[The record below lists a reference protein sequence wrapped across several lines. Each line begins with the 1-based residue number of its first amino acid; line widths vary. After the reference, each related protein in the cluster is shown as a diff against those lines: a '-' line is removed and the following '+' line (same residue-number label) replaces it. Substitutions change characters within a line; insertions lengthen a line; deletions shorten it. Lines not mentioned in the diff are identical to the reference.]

1 MSALY
6 NLEPQPTAKCILH
19 TTAGDLL
26 LELFAKQTPLASR
39 NFLQHCLDGYYTNT
53 IFHRLVKDFIIQ
65 GGDPTGTGAGG
76 ESVLNHG
83 QPFQDEI
90 HTRLKFNRR
99 GLLGMANEGK
109 DSNGSQFFLTLAA
122 TPELQGRHTMFGRI
136 EGDTIYNLMKMAE
149 AEMEEG
155 ADAERP
161 LYPTR
166 VTGAEILVNPFE
178 DMVPRVKEAPRT
190 REDEGRKE
198 GAGGVKKRKKPAGK
212 NVLSF
217 AGGDED
223 GEGEEEVKPVKKK
236 SKANPKLVS
245 VGEEQPEELNNTKVP
260 DAPPVKE
267 RKKQLPRAPEPE
279 EEVVPDVME
288 DSRAQPI
295 PARKPTEDT
304 PDEDKD
310 DDDEHSDDDDDRQRH
325 RQRQQKSAL
334 DTTNAEIAA
343 LKASMKRTVDTGPKE
358 QHEKPKS
365 ALEAMIPSTS
375 TRGRKR
381 GKVGDEKGAM
391 DLFKQFKSKLEVL
404 PAEKSNESKPAGS
417 GAEDRRN
424 ETGDPD
430 HDGQGEDGERSA
442 SIAKAS
448 STANGKP
455 SDPTDEEEV
464 LCDLHFIAN
473 CQSCKAWIDENDPSD
488 AQKGEGAGDGDNFDN
503 DDNDPS
509 SSWMAHSLTFAKDT
523 LGKDLEWKR
532 KMEEIEII
540 DPREKARELGVEGGK
555 KGERGRD
562 GKGKGKG
569 KGNRRE

>member
-53 IFHRLVKDFIIQ
+53 VFHRLVKDFIIQ

-76 ESVLNHG
+76 ESALNHG

-136 EGDTIYNLMKMAE
+136 EGDTIFNLMKMAE

-190 REDEGRKE
+190 REDDGKRE

-310 DDDEHSDDDDDRQRH
+310 DDDEHSEDDEDRQRH

-365 ALEAMIPSTS
+365 ALESMIPSTS

-391 DLFKQFKSKLEVL
+391 DLFNQFKSKLEVL
-404 PAEKSNESKPAGS
+404 PAGESAAAGS
-417 GAEDRRN
+417 RVEDRSN
-424 ETGDPD
+424 ETGDAD
-430 HDGQGEDGERSA
+430 QAGQGEDGGRSVSA
-442 SIAKAS
+442 TEPPN
-448 STANGKP
+448 TANGRP

-473 CQSCKAWIDENDPSD
+473 CQSCKAWIDDNNPT
-488 AQKGEGAGDGDNFDN
+488 APNGEGGDGNNLD

-540 DPREKARELGVEGGK
+540 DPREKARELGVEKGGKK

-562 GKGKGKG
+562 GMGKGKG
-569 KGNRRE
+569 KRRE

>member
-19 TTAGDLL
+19 TTVGDLL

-76 ESVLNHG
+76 ESALNHG

-136 EGDTIYNLMKMAE
+136 EGDTIFNLMKMAE

-155 ADAERP
+155 ADVERP

-190 REDEGRKE
+190 KEDEGKKE
-198 GAGGVKKRKKPAGK
+198 SAGGVKKRKKPAGK

-245 VGEEQPEELNNTKVP
+245 VGEGQPEELNNTKVP

-267 RKKQLPRAPEPE
+267 RKKQLPQAPEPE

-310 DDDEHSDDDDDRQRH
+310 DDDEQSDDDDDRQRH

-358 QHEKPKS
+358 QHQKPKS
-365 ALEAMIPSTS
+365 ALESMIPSTS

-381 GKVGDEKGAM
+381 GKVGDEKDAM
-391 DLFKQFKSKLEVL
+391 DLFKQFKSKLDVL
-404 PAEKSNESKPAGS
+404 PAEKSSGEDATAGS
-417 GAEDRRN
+417 RAGDRST
-424 ETGDPD
+424 ETGDRD
-430 HDGQGEDGERSA
+430 HEGQGEDGERSG
-442 SIAKAS
+442 SIAKPS
-448 STANGKP
+448 STANGQP
-455 SDPTDEEEV
+455 ADPTDEEEV

-473 CQSCKAWIDENDPSD
+473 CQSCKAWIDENDPN
-488 AQKGEGAGDGDNFDN
+488 AQNGEGGGGGGGDND

-509 SSWMAHSLTFAKDT
+509 SSWMSHSLTFAKDT

-540 DPREKARELGVEGGK
+540 DPREKARELGLEGGK
-555 KGERGRD
+555 KGERERD
-562 GKGKGKG
+562 GARKGKGKG
-569 KGNRRE
+569 RE

>member
-76 ESVLNHG
+76 ESALNHG

-155 ADAERP
+155 ADTERP

-178 DMVPRVKEAPRT
+178 DMVPRVKEVPRT

-198 GAGGVKKRKKPAGK
+198 GAGGMKKRKKPAGK

-217 AGGDED
+217 AGGDEE

-295 PARKPTEDT
+295 PARKPTEDI

-310 DDDEHSDDDDDRQRH
+310 DDDENSDDDDDRQRH

-391 DLFKQFKSKLEVL
+391 DLFKQFKGKLEVL

-562 GKGKGKG
+562 GKGKGKA
-569 KGNRRE
+569 KRRE

>member
-76 ESVLNHG
+76 ESALNHG

-155 ADAERP
+155 ADTERP

-178 DMVPRVKEAPRT
+178 DMVPRVKEVPRT

-198 GAGGVKKRKKPAGK
+198 GAGGMKKRKKPAGK

-217 AGGDED
+217 AGGDEE

-295 PARKPTEDT
+295 PARKPTEDI

-310 DDDEHSDDDDDRQRH
+310 DDDENSDDDDDRQRH
-325 RQRQQKSAL
+325 LQRQQKSAL

-562 GKGKGKG
+562 GKGKGKA
-569 KGNRRE
+569 KRRE

>member
-53 IFHRLVKDFIIQ
+53 VFHRLVKDFIIQ

-76 ESVLNHG
+76 ESALNHG

-136 EGDTIYNLMKMAE
+136 EGDTIFNLMKMAE

-267 RKKQLPRAPEPE
+267 RKKQLPQAPEPE
-279 EEVVPDVME
+279 EEVIPDVME

-310 DDDEHSDDDDDRQRH
+310 DDDEHSDDDEDRQQQ

-358 QHEKPKS
+358 QHQKPKS
-365 ALEAMIPSTS
+365 ALESMIPSTS

-391 DLFKQFKSKLEVL
+391 DLFKQFKNKLEVL
-404 PAEKSNESKPAGS
+404 PAEKGSGEDATAGS
-417 GAEDRRN
+417 RAGDRST
-424 ETGDPD
+424 ETGDGD
-430 HDGQGEDGERSA
+430 HEGQGQGGESSG
-442 SIAKAS
+442 SIAKPS
-448 STANGKP
+448 STANGQP
-455 SDPTDEEEV
+455 ADPTDEEEV

-473 CQSCKAWIDENDPSD
+473 CQSCKAWIDENDAN
-488 AQKGEGAGDGDNFDN
+488 AQNGEGAGGGGGDND

-509 SSWMAHSLTFAKDT
+509 SSWMSHSLTFAKDT
-523 LGKDLEWKR
+523 L
-532 KMEEIEII
+532 
-540 DPREKARELGVEGGK
+540 
-555 KGERGRD
+555 
-562 GKGKGKG
+562 
-569 KGNRRE
+569 

>member
-1 MSALY
+1 
-6 NLEPQPTAKCILH
+6 
-19 TTAGDLL
+19 
-26 LELFAKQTPLASR
+26 
-39 NFLQHCLDGYYTNT
+39 
-53 IFHRLVKDFIIQ
+53 
-65 GGDPTGTGAGG
+65 
-76 ESVLNHG
+76 
-83 QPFQDEI
+83 
-90 HTRLKFNRR
+90 
-99 GLLGMANEGK
+99 
-109 DSNGSQFFLTLAA
+109 
-122 TPELQGRHTMFGRI
+122 
-136 EGDTIYNLMKMAE
+136 
-149 AEMEEG
+149 
-155 ADAERP
+155 
-161 LYPTR
+161 
-166 VTGAEILVNPFE
+166 E

-245 VGEEQPEELNNTKVP
+245 VGEEPPEELNNTKVP
-260 DAPPVKE
+260 DAPPVEE
-267 RKKQLPRAPEPE
+267 RKKQLPQAPEPE

-310 DDDEHSDDDDDRQRH
+310 DDDERSDDDDDRQRH

-358 QHEKPKS
+358 QYQKPKS
-365 ALEAMIPSTS
+365 ALESMIPSTS

-404 PAEKSNESKPAGS
+404 PAEKGSGEDSTAGS
-417 GAEDRRN
+417 RAGDRST
-424 ETGDPD
+424 ETGD
-430 HDGQGEDGERSA
+430 HNHEEQAEDGERSG
-442 SIAKAS
+442 SLAKHS
-448 STANGKP
+448 STANGQP
-455 SDPTDEEEV
+455 TDPTDEEEV

-473 CQSCKAWIDENDPSD
+473 CQSCKAWIDENDAN
-488 AQKGEGAGDGDNFDN
+488 AQNGEGAGGGGGDND

-509 SSWMAHSLTFAKDT
+509 SSWMSHSLTFAKDT

-540 DPREKARELGVEGGK
+540 DPREKARELGVDGGK
-555 KGERGRD
+555 KGDRGRD
-562 GKGKGKG
+562 GMGKGKGK
-569 KGNRRE
+569 RRD

>member
-76 ESVLNHG
+76 ESALNHG

-90 HTRLKFNRR
+90 HTRLKFIRR

-136 EGDTIYNLMKMAE
+136 EGDTIFNLMKMAE

-223 GEGEEEVKPVKKK
+223 GEGEEVVKPVKKK

-245 VGEEQPEELNNTKVP
+245 VGEEQPDELNNTKLP
-260 DAPPVKE
+260 DAPSVKE
-267 RKKQLPRAPEPE
+267 RTKQLPQAPEPE

-310 DDDEHSDDDDDRQRH
+310 DDDEQSDDDDDRQRH

-358 QHEKPKS
+358 QHQKPKS
-365 ALEAMIPSTS
+365 ALESMIPSTS

-404 PAEKSNESKPAGS
+404 PAEKSSGEDAITSSRAG
-417 GAEDRRN
+417 DRSTG
-424 ETGDPD
+424 TGDRD
-430 HDGQGEDGERSA
+430 YEGQGEDGESSG
-442 SIAKAS
+442 SIAKPS
-448 STANGKP
+448 STANGQP
-455 SDPTDEEEV
+455 TDPTDEEEV

-473 CQSCKAWIDENDPSD
+473 CQSCKAWIDENDPD
-488 AQKGEGAGDGDNFDN
+488 AQNGEGGGGGGGDND

-509 SSWMAHSLTFAKDT
+509 SSWMSHSLTFAKDT

-562 GKGKGKG
+562 RLGKGKGK
-569 KGNRRE
+569 RTE

>member
-53 IFHRLVKDFIIQ
+53 VFHRLVKDFIIQ

-76 ESVLNHG
+76 ESALNHG

-136 EGDTIYNLMKMAE
+136 EGDTIFNLMKMAE

-190 REDEGRKE
+190 RDDEGRRE
-198 GAGGVKKRKKPAGK
+198 GAGSVKKRKKPAGM

-217 AGGDED
+217 AGDDED
-223 GEGEEEVKPVKKK
+223 GKGEGEVKPVKKK

-310 DDDEHSDDDDDRQRH
+310 DDDEYSEDDDDRQRH
-325 RQRQQKSAL
+325 RQRQQKTAL

-365 ALEAMIPSTS
+365 ALESMIPSTS

-404 PAEKSNESKPAGS
+404 PAEKTSGENAAAGS
-417 GAEDRRN
+417 RPEDKSN
-424 ETGDPD
+424 ETGSPD
-430 HDGQGEDGERSA
+430 QAGQGEDGGRSV
-442 SIAKAS
+442 S

-473 CQSCKAWIDENDPSD
+473 CQSCKAWIDDNDPT
-488 AQKGEGAGDGDNFDN
+488 APNGEGGDGNNLD

-540 DPREKARELGVEGGK
+540 DPREKARELGVEKGGK

-562 GKGKGKG
+562 GLGKGKG
-569 KGNRRE
+569 KRRE

>member
-53 IFHRLVKDFIIQ
+53 VFHRLVKDFIIQ

-76 ESVLNHG
+76 ESALNHG

-136 EGDTIYNLMKMAE
+136 EGDTIFNLMKMAE

-155 ADAERP
+155 ADSERP
-161 LYPTR
+161 LYLTR

-190 REDEGRKE
+190 KDDEERKE
-198 GAGGVKKRKKPAGK
+198 GARGVKKRKKPAGK

-295 PARKPTEDT
+295 PARKPTEDA

-310 DDDEHSDDDDDRQRH
+310 DDDENSDDDNDRQRH

-365 ALEAMIPSTS
+365 ALESMIPSTS

-404 PAEKSNESKPAGS
+404 PAEKSNESKPAGL
-417 GAEDRRN
+417 GAEDRSN
-424 ETGDPD
+424 DTGDPD
-430 HDGQGEDGERSA
+430 HDGQGEDGGRSESA
-442 SIAKAS
+442 TKPPG
-448 STANGKP
+448 TANGKP

-473 CQSCKAWIDENDPSD
+473 CQSCKAWIDDDDPT
-488 AQKGEGAGDGDNFDN
+488 APNGEGGDGNTLD

-540 DPREKARELGVEGGK
+540 DPREKARELGVEKAGK
-555 KGERGRD
+555 KGERWRD
-562 GKGKGKG
+562 GMGKGKGKRG
-569 KGNRRE
+569 E

>member
-76 ESVLNHG
+76 ESALNHG

-155 ADAERP
+155 ADTERP

-178 DMVPRVKEAPRT
+178 DMVPRVKEVPRT

-198 GAGGVKKRKKPAGK
+198 GAGGMKKRKKPAGK

-217 AGGDED
+217 AGGDEE

-295 PARKPTEDT
+295 PARKPTEDI

-310 DDDEHSDDDDDRQRH
+310 DDDENSDDDDDRQRH

-540 DPREKARELGVEGGK
+540 DPREKARELGVEGG
-555 KGERGRD
+555 
-562 GKGKGKG
+562 
-569 KGNRRE
+569 